1 MAKKKEATKRELRNL
16 RMQQILFIAISLII
30 VLAMVLSAVSK
41 F

>member
-30 VLAMVLSAVSK
+30 VLAMVLSAVST